1 MYAILA
7 GIPYPVFAI
16 DMPIAPIKTPCIK
29 VCAVDGQTGF
39 CLGCG
44 RTLPE
49 IGRWSQMSAE
59 GRDDV
64 IARLPARISQLETL
78 GKR

>member
-1 MYAILA
+1 
-7 GIPYPVFAI
+7 
-16 DMPIAPIKTPCIK
+16 MPIAPIKTPCIK

-49 IGRWSQMSAE
+49 IGRWVQMTPDA
-59 GRDDV
+59 RDDV
-64 IARLPARISQLETL
+64 IARLPFWVAPPDAT

>member
-1 MYAILA
+1 MCATLA

-16 DMPIAPIKTPCIK
+16 NMPAAPIKTPCIK
-29 VCAVDGQTGF
+29 VCAVDGQTGY

-49 IGRWSQMSAE
+49 IGRWVQMTPE
-59 GRDDV
+59 GRDTV
-64 IARLPARISQLETL
+64 IASLPTRIAHLETL